1 MRNEDAA
8 ENNRRNGEQDNEE
21 TEAHLAE
28 YEPYKYSGKNYSL
41 DMALHRPILR
51 NMRRFAV
58 EYLQEN
64 TTI

>member
-1 MRNEDAA
+1 MRNEEDGMDGGQVQDAV
-8 ENNRRNGEQDNEE
+8 
-21 TEAHLAE
+21 LAD

-41 DMALHRPILR
+41 DMSVHKPILK

-58 EYLQEN
+58 EYLKEN